1 VILKLENT
9 YGICVIPYHYNNF
22 FRLNRMR
29 EAFCIYT
36 QHCVLIGGGMIKAQQ
51 NQLYLLSFE
60 CSTAFAEKNATC
72 SDPKNY

>member
-1 VILKLENT
+1 
-9 YGICVIPYHYNNF
+9 
-22 FRLNRMR
+22 MR

-60 CSTAFAEKNATC
+60 CSTAFAEKTPLVVIQRIIE
-72 SDPKNY
+72 SQ